1 MTFTQFEWDDS
12 KRCSNIEKHGVDF
25 LDVLTIFDRP
35 HFEIEDNRTDYGE
48 KRIIVFGQFQG
59 TIYFIVYTMRGESC
73 RLISARRANER
84 ERKKY
89 YRFFERR

>member
-1 MTFTQFEWDDS
+1 
-12 KRCSNIEKHGVDF
+12 
-25 LDVLTIFDRP
+25 LDVLPIFDRL
-35 HFEIEDNRTDYGE
+35 HLEIEDNRADYGE
-48 KRIIVFGQFQG
+48 KRIIVFGQLKG
-59 TIYFIVYTMRGESC
+59 TIYFVVYTLRGESC